1 MTQKRFYADMLLKQT
16 LKKEDRIRIPDDEKF
31 YETLNNKIMMAIET
45 SQVKTPLQSEK
56 WEKPWVFL
64 EPSIELN
71 EGAVSL
77 RSEQFNTKI
86 STK

>member
-16 LKKEDRIRIPDDEKF
+16 LKKEDRVRIPTDDAF
-31 YETLNNKIMMAIET
+31 YETMNNKIMMAIEN
-45 SQVKTPLQSEK
+45 SEVSPENK

-64 EPSIELN
+64 EPNIELN
-71 EGAVSL
+71 EGAGNL
-77 RSEQFNTKI
+77 RSDKFKAKV

>member
-16 LKKEDRIRIPDDEKF
+16 LKKEDRVRIPTDEAF
-31 YETLNNKIMMAIET
+31 FETMNNKIMMAIANTE
-45 SQVKTPLQSEK
+45 VTPENK

-71 EGAVSL
+71 EGAGNL
-77 RSEQFNTKI
+77 RSDKFKAKVTTK
-86 STK
+86 

>member
-16 LKKEDRIRIPDDEKF
+16 LKKEDRVRIPTDEAF
-31 YETLNNKIMMAIET
+31 FEAMNNKIMMAIEN
-45 SQVKTPLQSEK
+45 SEVTPENK

-71 EGAVSL
+71 EGAGNL
-77 RSEQFNTKI
+77 RSDKFKTKV
-86 STK
+86 TTN

>member
-16 LKKEDRIRIPDDEKF
+16 LKKEDRVTIPTDEKF
-31 YETLNNKIMMAIET
+31 YEAMNNRIMMAIET
-45 SQVKTPLQSEK
+45 SEVSPENK

-71 EGAVSL
+71 EGAGNL
-77 RSEQFNTKI
+77 RSDKFKAKIATK
-86 STK
+86 

>member
-16 LKKEDRIRIPDDEKF
+16 LKKEDRVRIPTDEAF
-31 YETLNNKIMMAIET
+31 YETMNNNIMMAI
-45 SQVKTPLQSEK
+45 SNSEVAPENK

-71 EGAVSL
+71 EGAGNL
-77 RSEQFNTKI
+77 RSRLSSKPR
-86 STK
+86 

>member
-16 LKKEDRIRIPDDEKF
+16 LKKEDRVRIPTDEAF
-31 YETLNNKIMMAIET
+31 YETMNNKIMMAIEN
-45 SQVKTPLQSEK
+45 SEVSPENK

-71 EGAVSL
+71 EGAGNL
-77 RSEQFNTKI
+77 RSDKFKAKVTTK
-86 STK
+86 

>member
-1 MTQKRFYADMLLKQT
+1 MTQKRFNADMLLKQT

-31 YETLNNKIMMAIET
+31 YEALNNKIMMAIET
-45 SQVKTPLQSEK
+45 SEVKATEK

-77 RSEQFNTKI
+77 RSDQFKAKNKY
-86 STK
+86 